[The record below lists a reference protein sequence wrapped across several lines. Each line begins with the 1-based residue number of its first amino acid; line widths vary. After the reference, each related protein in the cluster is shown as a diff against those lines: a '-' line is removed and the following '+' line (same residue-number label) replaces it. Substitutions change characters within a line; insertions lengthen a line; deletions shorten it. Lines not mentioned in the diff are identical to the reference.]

1 MEMQILSQDQFN
13 VSANKDQ
20 IFNSYSLYQQLLNT
34 DNEPNWLSYFKT

>member
-1 MEMQILSQDQFN
+1 MQILSQDQFN

-34 DNEPNWLSYFKT
+34 DNEPN